1 MKDFF
6 TALLK
11 LLTKDAGPAADA
23 QGPAGQ
29 EAGGADLYE
38 QMEDMRDHF
47 ENAASL
53 TGAEGLAGWNVPSD
67 PDISELLRAAEEGY
81 RKGIMKEIKELA
93 SFHSADVPVQ
103 YGDGTASVEKMISL
117 AELDTV
123 LSMVL
128 DPKSPD
134 TPDGDEGPR
143 P

>member
-1 MKDFF
+1 MSRQKKTF
-6 TALLK
+6 TAV
-11 LLTKDAGPAADA
+11 
-23 QGPAGQ
+23 
-29 EAGGADLYE
+29 AGGADLYE

-53 TGAEGLAGWNVPSD
+53 TGAKGLAEWNVPSD
-67 PDISELLRAAEEGY
+67 PDISELLRVAEEGY
-81 RKGIMKEIKELA
+81 RKGIMKELKELA

-128 DPKSPD
+128 DPESPD